1 LSMDLAE
8 EQIRAGTVS
17 AQVLAHFVKLG
28 STAQKLEME
37 KLTRENEL
45 LTAKTKSLKDSK
57 QIDALY
63 REALNA
69 MKLYSGNANP
79 SPSDE
84 D

>member
-1 LSMDLAE
+1 
-8 EQIRAGTVS
+8 
-17 AQVLAHFVKLG
+17 
-28 STAQKLEME
+28 LEME